1 MCPPTSLSTY
11 SHPSCSSVA
20 PFVFWPNHST
30 IVTHPEGSCSRAL
43 RSAQGGK
50 YRKRV
55 AEFLEFFFSAQIAPT
70 VRECKIS
77 PASREE
83 ENELIDLIFDTLP
96 KLLNRKVFEYR
107 HIGLTPQ
114 RLAIL
119 QHLRLTTIT
128 LELCFGDI
136 GDFAVAPSVPL
147 QEVTFKQG
155 ESVHHLLIPQ
165 PPGNLHATT
174 TPVLS
179 ASYGPHPLQNFA
191 FWISLW
197 NAYSPRVS
205 SQRCCGAPPS
215 SIPYT
220 PPTHFPNTVR
230 SAAGWRPPI
239 LKSYRIPDHFS
250 APILSRRTA
259 NRVEIFLPARPYN
272 LGASLVKLDR
282 SPRSVFFTL
291 STVDIPSGLLEA
303 NHPSFLTLASVTIAE
318 PALSSSDLKALLN
331 AVPAHHGL
339 AELTLR
345 AQGRDK
351 LNILIPPDESAAD
364 AASCFTKLRTALVKT
379 YSGNQ
384 HVLYRG
390 CVEPLTYEWFLL
402 ASEPVNADPHQT
414 MYDISAMTFISS
426 LNSMR
431 KDEVLRTG
439 HCFFLKCTFPVALG
453 VVAVPKFM
461 SGGRNALHLG
471 LDVVVDHQVREH
483 GLELRRRENAT
494 L

>member
-1 MCPPTSLSTY
+1 MQSPRTTTFSGFQARTRPHHRRSCWQCDGPVVDPMRALSRTVSCRLSSGSMCPPTSLSTY

-83 ENELIDLIFDTLP
+83 ENDLIDLIFDTLP
-96 KLLNRKVFEYR
+96 KLLNRKVLECR

-147 QEVTFKQG
+147 QEVTFKYSDSSLTTG
-155 ESVHHLLIPQ
+155 KESPCTIFLSPNHLEH
-165 PPGNLHATT
+165 LHATT

-179 ASYGPHPLQNFA
+179 SIVPSPPFAKLRTLDLPVECLFSTSFIPALLRCPAVEHPIHTTN
-191 FWISLW
+191 SLL
-197 NAYSPRVS
+197 
-205 SQRCCGAPPS
+205 
-215 SIPYT
+215 
-220 PPTHFPNTVR
+220 PT
-230 SAAGWRPPI
+230 
-239 LKSYRIPDHFS
+239 LPDHFS

-282 SPRSVFFTL
+282 SPRSFFFTL

-303 NHPSFLTLASVTIAE
+303 IHLSFLTLASVAIAE

-384 HVLYRG
+384 QVLYHRALRG
-390 CVEPLTYEWFLL
+390 AAHLR
-402 ASEPVNADPHQT
+402 T
-414 MYDISAMTFISS
+414 MYDVRWTF
-426 LNSMR
+426 LCM
-431 KDEVLRTG
+431 
-439 HCFFLKCTFPVALG
+439 C
-453 VVAVPKFM
+453 M
-461 SGGRNALHLG
+461 
-471 LDVVVDHQVREH
+471 
-483 GLELRRRENAT
+483 
-494 L
+494 